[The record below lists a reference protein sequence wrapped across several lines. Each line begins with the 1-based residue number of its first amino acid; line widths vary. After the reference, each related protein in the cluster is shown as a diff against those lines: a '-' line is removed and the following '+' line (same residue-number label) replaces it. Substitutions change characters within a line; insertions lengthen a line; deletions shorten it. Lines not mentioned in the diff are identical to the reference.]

1 MQAAEPA
8 QTCRTRLRPGTK
20 KPELA
25 GRGRMGYLGP
35 ENIRAGTATGWTVR
49 IPRARGA
56 MVPAASAVPAASVVP
71 AASAVRAGPAF
82 SGAMIMTVRATVRA
96 RPSR

>member
-8 QTCRTRLRPGTK
+8 QTCRMRLRPGTK

-25 GRGRMGYLGP
+25 GSGRMGYLRP
-35 ENIRAGTATGWTVR
+35 EDLRAGTATGWTVR
-49 IPRARGA
+49 IPRTRGA
-56 MVPAASAVPAASVVP
+56 MVPAASVVR
-71 AASAVRAGPAF
+71 VGPAF